1 MQNQTSTQKPNTFK
15 SKKAFNEF
23 LKKEYFSP
31 EFDKLC
37 SLAEK
42 NYSAF
47 MQLIEKLKTL
57 KSYENEKF
65 FDEKAKKLLERFSD
79 FVERNE
85 LVSDEV
91 EFYSHNKVMPYV
103 EKLMQNVSFVDR
115 IISEEN
121 LDNKEL
127 KIWAYKLF
135 TFNYLLK
142 MLGFNRLVA
151 RYVSSG
157 SVLNENL
164 VNEIKEKIRIAI
176 DRITYKD
183 NKFVKIYNKVIELEK
198 VLLEKL
204 ESDVPM
210 YLCGLS
216 SMLKWKVLG
225 NLDKELVSLWFL
237 PINPLVKVCLVG
249 DKFKVINPDNP
260 ELKRVAKEPVWF
272 DEVDIDKIRINKN
285 IGVPK
290 VSDEEL
296 ESEFGKIDMERLL
309 VESNIDKNAKVWVVR
324 KDMDDVL
331 RNNMKFINL
340 NYFDYILV
348 EPDVSQETIELLK
361 SKHKNVR
368 IVDKKVMI
376 NRGINKNKRKVTKS
390 NDVTWKLVMKEGVSN
405 VG

>member
-1 MQNQTSTQKPNTFK
+1 MSQTASIQKPK
-15 SKKAFNEF
+15 SKKEFEKF
-23 LKKEYFSP
+23 LKQEYFSP
-31 EFDKLC
+31 EFDRLC

-42 NYSAF
+42 SYPAF
-47 MQLIEKLKTL
+47 SQLIEKLKVL
-57 KSYENEKF
+57 KNYENEKF
-65 FDEKAKKLLERFSD
+65 FTEKAKKLLERFNS
-79 FVERNE
+79 FIERNE
-85 LVSDEV
+85 LISDEV

-103 EKLMQNVSFVDR
+103 EKLMQNISFVDR
-115 IISEEN
+115 IVSEEN
-121 LDNKEL
+121 LDVKEL
-127 KIWAYKLF
+127 KVWAYRLF

-157 SVLNENL
+157 AVISESMVS
-164 VNEIKEKIRIAI
+164 EIKEKISMAVSMIKF
-176 DRITYKD
+176 KD
-183 NKFVKIYNKVIELEK
+183 NKFVKIYSKVTELEK
-198 VLLEKL
+198 VLLERL
-204 ESDVPM
+204 ESDIPL
-210 YLCGLS
+210 YLSGLS
-216 SMLKWKVLG
+216 AMLKWKILG

-237 PINPLVKVCLVG
+237 PVNPLLKVCLVG
-249 DKFKVINPDNP
+249 DELKVIKPSNQ
-260 ELKRVAKEPVWF
+260 ELRKVAKEPVWL
-272 DEVDIDKIRINKN
+272 DETDIDKIRINKN
-285 IGVPK
+285 INIPK

-296 ESEFGKIDMERLL
+296 EKEFGRIDMEQLL
-309 VESNIDKNAKVWVVR
+309 VETNIGKDAKVWVVR

-390 NDVTWKLVMKEGVSN
+390 NDVTWKLVMKEEVSD
-405 VG
+405 VS